1 MDEISAKITD
11 EVINEVI
18 NEVGNEIGNEVIKV
32 VIKEVI
38 DEVTVEIM
46 IKNIETDDIT
56 GVGFKT
62 NDSCLFTFFNQCQL
76 FVYILKTTRE

>member
-1 MDEISAKITD
+1 M
-11 EVINEVI
+11 
-18 NEVGNEIGNEVIKV
+18 
-32 VIKEVI
+32 VIKEEI

-76 FVYILKTTRE
+76 FVYILKTFKA